1 MELSQRIKNTPVSPI
16 RKFAPLADA
25 AKSRGIF
32 IYQLNIGQPDMETPR
47 RIRKTF
53 SHFKGKVVLYA
64 PSQGI
69 PEVIRAWQK
78 YYLSHGLSLEKE
90 NIMVTMGGSEAIFFA
105 LMAICDPG
113 DEIIIFEPFYPNF
126 RGFSSMANIN
136 LVPIT
141 LSVENNFRLPPL
153 EEIKKKLTF
162 KTKAI
167 LICNPNNPT
176 GAVYAKKELQD
187 IVNLA
192 YKNNLFVISD
202 EVYREFIYNG
212 EGHTSVLEF
221 PEISDRAILID
232 SVSKRFNHCGGRVG
246 VLVSRNTELMQ
257 NILKF
262 AQARLAVP
270 TLEQYSV
277 IPLLNAPK
285 EYTDSVRDEYLKRRD
300 IVFNI
305 LKSIPGVVC
314 ALPQGAFYI
323 IAKLPIEDS
332 EDFVKWMLTDFNFN
346 NKTVMV
352 TPAEDFYVT
361 PGLGKNEIR
370 IAYVLNEKD
379 IKEAMEIFKKGLE
392 EYIKKYGK

>member
-1 MELSQRIKNTPVSPI
+1 MIIAFTKINKNQDVLIKKVNS
-16 RKFAPLADA
+16 KFLVEY
-25 AKSRGIF
+25 R
-32 IYQLNIGQPDMETPR
+32 
-47 RIRKTF
+47 
-53 SHFKGKVVLYA
+53 
-64 PSQGI
+64 
-69 PEVIRAWQK
+69 
-78 YYLSHGLSLEKE
+78 
-90 NIMVTMGGSEAIFFA
+90 
-105 LMAICDPG
+105 
-113 DEIIIFEPFYPNF
+113 
-126 RGFSSMANIN
+126 IN

-141 LSVENNFRLPPL
+141 LNVENNFRLPSI
-153 EEIKKKLTF
+153 EEIKKKITP

-176 GAVYAKKELQD
+176 GAVYSKKELQE

-192 YKNNLFVISD
+192 YKNNLFIISD

-212 EGHTSVLEF
+212 EGHTSILEF

-246 VLVSRNTELMQ
+246 VLVSRNLELMQ

-285 EYTDSVRDEYLKRRD
+285 EYTDSIRDEYLKRRD

-305 LKSIPGVVC
+305 LKSIPGVIC
-314 ALPQGAFYI
+314 TMPQGAFYI
-323 IAKLPIEDS
+323 IAKLPIKDS
-332 EDFVKWMLTDFNFN
+332 EDFVKWLLTDFNYN

-361 PGLGKNEIR
+361 PGLGNNEIR

-392 EYIKKYGK
+392 EYLKIQTAK

>member
-1 MELSQRIKNTPVSPI
+1 MELSQRVKNTPASPI
-16 RKFAPLADA
+16 RKFAPLAEA
-25 AKSRGIF
+25 AKNRGIF
-32 IYQLNIGQPDMETPR
+32 IYHLNIGQPDMETPKG
-47 RIRKTF
+47 IRKTF
-53 SHFKGKVVLYA
+53 GHFKGKVVLYA

-69 PEVIRAWQK
+69 LEVIKAWQR
-78 YYLSHGLSLEKE
+78 YYLSHGLGLEKE
-90 NIMVTMGGSEAIFFA
+90 NILITSGGSEAIFFS

-113 DEIIIFEPFYPNF
+113 DEIIIFEPFYPDF
-126 RGFSSMANIN
+126 AGFAAMANIN

-141 LSVENNFRLPPL
+141 LSVENNFRLPSI
-153 EEIKKKLTF
+153 EEIRKKITP

-176 GAVYAKKELQD
+176 GAVYSKKELQD

-212 EGHTSVLEF
+212 EGHTSILEF

-246 VLVSRNTELMQ
+246 VLVSRNLELMQ

-285 EYTDSVRDEYLKRRD
+285 EYTDSIRDEYLKRRD

-305 LKSIPGVVC
+305 LKSISGVIC
-314 ALPQGAFYI
+314 TMPQGAFYI
-323 IAKLPIEDS
+323 IAKLPIDNS
-332 EDFVKWMLTDFNFN
+332 VDFVKWLLTDFSYNK
-346 NKTVMV
+346 KTVMV
-352 TPAEDFYVT
+352 TPAQDFYVT

-379 IKEAMEIFKKGLE
+379 IKEAMEIFKKGLA
-392 EYIKKYGK
+392 EYIESHGK

>member
-1 MELSQRIKNTPVSPI
+1 MQLSNRIKNTPASPI
-16 RKFAPLADA
+16 RKFAPLAEA
-25 AKSRGIF
+25 AKQRGIF
-32 IYQLNIGQPDMETPR
+32 IYHLNIGQPDMETPR

-69 PEVIRAWQK
+69 PEVISAWQK

-90 NIMVTMGGSEAIFFA
+90 NILVTMGGSEAILFA
-105 LMAICDPG
+105 LMAVCDPN
-113 DEIIIFEPFYPNF
+113 DEVIIFEPFYPNF
-126 RGFSSMANIN
+126 AGFAAMANVKLIP
-136 LVPIT
+136 VT
-141 LSVENNFRLPPL
+141 LSVENNFGLPSFETILAKITP
-153 EEIKKKLTF
+153 

-167 LICNPNNPT
+167 LLCNPNNPT
-176 GAVYAKKELQD
+176 GAVYSKQELQRV
-187 IVNLA
+187 VNLV
-192 YKNNLFVISD
+192 YKHNLFLISD

-212 EGHTSVLEF
+212 EVHTSILDF
-221 PEISDRAILID
+221 PEIRDRAILID

-246 VLVSRNTELMQ
+246 VLVSRNPELMQ

-305 LKSIPGVVC
+305 LKSISGVVC
-314 ALPQGAFYI
+314 TLPQGAFYI
-323 IAKLPIEDS
+323 IAKLPIENS
-332 EDFVKWMLTDFNFN
+332 EDFVKWMLTDFNYKG
-346 NKTVMV
+346 KTVMV

-379 IKEAMEIFKKGLE
+379 IKEAMEILKKGLE
-392 EYIKKYGK
+392 QYLKFHS